1 MFGHVKLKSEGSFV
15 DDELVVRSSRLG
27 FKILQFSVRYFLR
40 TRGVSTLSSFG
51 AIWTILVEM
60 FRLRSALH

>member
-1 MFGHVKLKSEGSFV
+1 MFDRFWLKSEGSFV
-15 DDELVVRSSRLG
+15 DDGLVVRSSRLG
-27 FKILQFSVRYFLR
+27 FKMLQFSVRYFLR
-40 TRGVSTLSSFG
+40 TRDVSTLSSFG